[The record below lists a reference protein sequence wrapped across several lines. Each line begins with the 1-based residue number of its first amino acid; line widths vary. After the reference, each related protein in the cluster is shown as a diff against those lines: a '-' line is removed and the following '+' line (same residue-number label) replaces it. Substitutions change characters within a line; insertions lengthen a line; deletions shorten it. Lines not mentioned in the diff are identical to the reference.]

1 MPPLLGIHHVT
12 AIAGDPQRNLDFC
25 AGTLGMRLIK
35 VAVNFDD
42 PLTYH
47 LYYGDT
53 AGTPGTLL
61 TFFPWPHARRG
72 TPGAGEVA
80 ETALAVPPGA
90 IRFWE
95 PRLRAAKVAVESPE
109 TRWGQRT
116 LRLADPDGMV
126 LRLVEDEAAPEA
138 LAYGA
143 GPIPME
149 SAICGM
155 HSVTLRV
162 ADADE
167 TTEFLT
173 ETLGCSLTG
182 DEDGRA
188 RFRMFDGPC
197 ALVEVMAAPELGP
210 PALGAGSVHHVAWRT
225 ADAIQQGAW
234 RLTVLA
240 AGRPVTPVRER
251 FYFKSIYFHEPGN
264 VLFEIAT
271 DGPGFATDEA
281 LEALGSALRL
291 PPWLEPQRAQIE
303 PALPRLKLPKSA

>member
-1 MPPLLGIHHVT
+1 
-12 AIAGDPQRNLDFC
+12 
-25 AGTLGMRLIK
+25 MRLIK

-53 AGTPGTLL
+53 AGSPGTLL

-90 IRFWE
+90 LRFWE
-95 PRLRAAKVAVESPE
+95 PRLRAAKIAVESPE

-116 LRLADPDGMV
+116 LPFADPDGMA

-138 LAYGA
+138 LAFRK
-143 GPIPME
+143 GPIPPDA
-149 SAICGM
+149 AIRGI
-155 HSVTLRV
+155 HGVTLRV
-162 ADADE
+162 FDSGD
-167 TTEFLT
+167 TTAFLT
-173 ETLGCSLTG
+173 ETLGCAPAG
-182 DEDGRA
+182 DEGGRA
-188 RFRMFDGPC
+188 RYLMFDGPS
-197 ALVEVMAAPELGP
+197 ALVEVNAAPHLGP
-210 PALGAGSVHHVAWRT
+210 PVLGAGSVHHVAWRT
-225 ADAIQQGAW
+225 PDASQQGAW
-234 RLTVLA
+234 RLAILA

-271 DGPGFATDEA
+271 DGPGFATDEPV
-281 LEALGSALRL
+281 EALGSALRL

-303 PALPRLKLPKSA
+303 PALPPLKLPAAR